1 MYQVVLRGVLGLAI
15 AGATSASIAGSG
27 AMAAPATVAPRSF
40 ISHQI
45 GTMKLRGG
53 EDDKG
58 GMKRVMSHQD
68 IATEVHGEQD
78 TKDTRFFAKDVQEG
92 EHRSLWHDL
101 PLFEVDTATE
111 KPTGSLHFVCE
122 IPKWTRKKFELATKE
137 ALNPIKQ
144 DEKKGE
150 LRSFKKGDIYFNYG
164 CFPRTWEDP
173 DFVHPDIKVG
183 GYNDPLDVCDIG
195 LRQIPTGKVRPV
207 KVLGVLCMIDEGEA
221 DWKVIVI
228 DREDAWADKLQDI
241 NDVETLLPGTLDT
254 IREWFR
260 TYKIPDGKPAN
271 EFALGEKFMP
281 RAFALEV
288 IHETHRAWAR
298 LVRGNAE
305 QAAEEKPQEDTDTS
319 KPSSKKKFTLKRN
332 LSVPA
337 LEALKQVEGSMLN
350 DEAVLAAA
358 MQKATIG

>member
-1 MYQVVLRGVLGLAI
+1 
-15 AGATSASIAGSG
+15 
-27 AMAAPATVAPRSF
+27 
-40 ISHQI
+40 
-45 GTMKLRGG
+45 
-53 EDDKG
+53 
-58 GMKRVMSHQD
+58 
-68 IATEVHGEQD
+68 
-78 TKDTRFFAKDVQEG
+78 VQ
-92 EHRSLWHDL
+92 
-101 PLFEVDTATE
+101 
-111 KPTGSLHFVCE
+111 
-122 IPKWTRKKFELATKE
+122 
-137 ALNPIKQ
+137 
-144 DEKKGE
+144 
-150 LRSFKKGDIYFNYG
+150 
-164 CFPRTWEDP
+164 
-173 DFVHPDIKVG
+173 IKVG
-183 GYNDPLDVCDIG
+183 GDNDPLDVCEIG

-350 DEAVLAAA
+350 DEAVLCSPALPPELEALVVHSGVHTA
-358 MQKATIG
+358 CIALRSTLIA